1 MLRNSFSAASK
12 VLRGA
17 RYIAPRQAWIGATQ
31 QLSIHTSGA
40 MFKDDKKKD
49 APAAAGDDDLLDAL
63 LVGLEDDYT
72 TPSSESKK
80 SGVAPG
86 TVPEVVATA
95 GSGSSDVAEDMVGEA
110 AAAVAEKHQK
120 KQEKKAASQA
130 DSAASQ
136 KQAVPVDIQ
145 KRLKAMMPE
154 LMSTG
159 AALVPPPASV
169 TNPTSNTLTI
179 SQLLAAGLHLGH
191 STSLWNAA
199 SMPFVYGVRE
209 GISIINLEHTLT
221 HLRRACTVT
230 KAVARQGGIILF
242 IGTRAGMEYVTIDAA
257 QSCGAYHVSTK
268 WTPGTI
274 TNAQEIVGPHTP
286 RLPEARPGDLPK
298 PFRPDLM
305 IVLNPLENQI
315 AIREATKFHIPTIGI
330 TDTDIDPRVVSYP
343 IPANDD
349 AVRGVEFVAKVLAEA
364 AKEGHQLA
372 VEASQERTRQM
383 IGARANRMKS
393 WSAARS

>member
-1 MLRNSFSAASK
+1 M
-12 VLRGA
+12 
-17 RYIAPRQAWIGATQ
+17 Y
-31 QLSIHTSGA
+31 
-40 MFKDDKKKD
+40 KDDKKKD
-49 APAAAGDDDLLDAL
+49 APEAAGDDDLLDAL

-72 TPSSESKK
+72 TPTTGSKK

-86 TVPEVVATA
+86 TVPEAASATA
-95 GSGSSDVAEDMVGEA
+95 GSDSTDVAEDMIGEA
-110 AAAVAEKHQK
+110 AAAAAEQK
-120 KQEKKAASQA
+120 QKQEKKGATQT
-130 DSAASQ
+130 DSATPQ

-154 LMSTG
+154 LLSTG

-191 STSLWNAA
+191 STSLWNVA

-315 AIREATKFHIPTIGI
+315 AIREATKFHIPTIAI

-349 AVRGVEFVAKVLAEA
+349 AVRGVELVAKVLAEA
-364 AKEGHQLA
+364 AKEGNALA